1 MARRAKMDVSNR
13 AKQFAPFAALKGFEE
28 AIKAKETVY
37 ISKKDITKECEEEIN
52 EKLCILKNS
61 DMVSITFYTINAY
74 QQITGMVSEIN
85 AKAQYIKVVETKIPF
100 KQIVRID

>member
-37 ISKKDITKECEEEIN
+37 ISKVDLTKECEEEIN

>member
-74 QQITGMVSEIN
+74 QQITGMVGEIN

>member
-1 MARRAKMDVSNR
+1 VARRAKMDVSNR

-52 EKLCILKNS
+52 EKLHS
-61 DMVSITFYTINAY
+61 
-74 QQITGMVSEIN
+74 
-85 AKAQYIKVVETKIPF
+85 
-100 KQIVRID
+100 

>member
-1 MARRAKMDVSNR
+1 MAKRAKMDVSNR

-37 ISKKDITKECEEEIN
+37 ISKADLTKECEEEIN

-74 QQITGMVSEIN
+74 QHITGMVSEIN

>member
-1 MARRAKMDVSNR
+1 MKN
-13 AKQFAPFAALKGFEE
+13 
-28 AIKAKETVY
+28 
-37 ISKKDITKECEEEIN
+37 
-52 EKLCILKNS
+52 CILKNS